1 MFSLLLWRHLFWQKN
16 SAVPCISCNLSL
28 KFTAMHHWGSLKL
41 IELNCFL
48 YVFDVIFVFHINI
61 DAVRPLCHCQFQD
74 ILFFHKAIFLLYS
87 YMFQTK
93 KKDKSYTNSCIHNL
107 LCLLERSV
115 ILILWVEMVFMSA
128 VLLIG
133 LQIKRL
139 IGKNSHY
146 RNRKKKKWNLLM
158 NRWKRWNN
166 LSLTLTIRTSV
177 KRCSW

>member
-1 MFSLLLWRHLFWQKN
+1 MAKELCCALH
-16 SAVPCISCNLSL
+16 ICNLSL
-28 KFTAMHHWGSLKL
+28 KFTSMHHLGSLKW
-41 IELNCFL
+41 IALNCWMYL
-48 YVFDVIFVFHINI
+48 FDVIFVFHINI

-146 RNRKKKKWNLLM
+146 RNQKKINEIFWWN
-158 NRWKRWNN
+158 RGKRGNN

>member
-1 MFSLLLWRHLFWQKN
+1 MLYLYFISISMLSDHCVTVSSRTSL
-16 SAVPCISCNLSL
+16 S
-28 KFTAMHHWGSLKL
+28 FTKQYFCFTVICFKL
-41 IELNCFL
+41 
-48 YVFDVIFVFHINI
+48 
-61 DAVRPLCHCQFQD
+61 
-74 ILFFHKAIFLLYS
+74 
-87 YMFQTK
+87 

-133 LQIKRL
+133 LQLKRL

-146 RNRKKKKWNLLM
+146 RNQKKINEIFWWN
-158 NRWKRWNN
+158 RGKRGNN

-177 KRCSW
+177 KRCSPCALILWNNAFAANAQLSFPCKEWS